1 MVQKLWPF
9 YRKGGF
15 CLLVEL
21 HWEGSE
27 SAAYAAGLFYKV
39 VRLDTGGSVV
49 NGATLSSL
57 LPDPRGP
64 AYRRLLNF

>member
-1 MVQKLWPF
+1 M
-9 YRKGGF
+9 
-15 CLLVEL
+15 VEL

-27 SAAYAAGLFYKV
+27 PAAYTAGLCYKV
-39 VRLDTGGSVV
+39 VKLDVGGSVV

-57 LPDPRGP
+57 FPDPRGV